1 MATEYD
7 FYGDADVPTDEIRAL
22 AAAAVG
28 GVIQPSVLIVTDG
41 MYVDAYRVD
50 RGDEISATARFGFQH
65 RVTMIFR
72 FYNKTAAEV
81 RSRNVVLMLRAVL
94 SYFDKYSGRGVLLY
108 NGEEVTLQRLDGDVE
123 FSIDWEDWTD
133 VEGAAPLVAGH
144 AVRRLNQPLM

>member
-28 GVIQPSVLIVTDG
+28 GVMQPSGLIVTEG
-41 MYVDAYRVD
+41 MYVDAYRID
-50 RGDEISATARFGFQH
+50 SGDEMSATARFGFQH

-72 FYNKTAAEV
+72 FYSNKASDV
-81 RSRNVVLMLRAVL
+81 RNRSVALMLCAVL
-94 SYFDKYSGRGVLLY
+94 SYFNKYPGRGVLLY
-108 NGEEVTLQRLDGDVE
+108 NGEEVTLQRLDGDIE

-133 VEGAAPLVAGH
+133 VQEVASLVASH
-144 AVRRLNQPLM
+144 AVRRLNQPLL